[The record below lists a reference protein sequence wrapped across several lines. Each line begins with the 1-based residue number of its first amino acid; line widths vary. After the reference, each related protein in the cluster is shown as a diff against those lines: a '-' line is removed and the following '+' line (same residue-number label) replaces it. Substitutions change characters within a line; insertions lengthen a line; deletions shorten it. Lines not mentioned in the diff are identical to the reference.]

1 MSIVFELDASA
12 LDSLQQ
18 AMKEYTGNTED
29 AVNEIL
35 HEQAGPMIQES
46 IRNLIPVSGRTWK
59 GKKKAAKSANSLKT
73 INSNLAVTIT
83 TTSNYQYLYFPNDGT
98 STKNHVGNKQFFA
111 KGTEKVTDEII
122 NLCITRLTEI

>member
-12 LDSLQQ
+12 FDNLQQ
-18 AMKEYTGNTED
+18 AMKEYAGNTED

-35 HEQAGPMIQES
+35 HEQAGPMIKES
-46 IRNLIPVSGRTWK
+46 IKNLIPVSGRTWK
-59 GKKKAAKSANSLKT
+59 GKKKAAKSANSLKS

-98 STKNHVGNKQFFA
+98 STQNHVGNKQFFK